1 MVKNGIMGLMMAI
14 ISFSCTAIAQDTHVA
29 IIKNVSGSVDVLR
42 KDEKLSAIPG
52 MQLVRSDKIISGQE
66 SQAGIV
72 FIDGTLI
79 TVGSS
84 TEIEVRKYLFEPKK
98 AKYDFALYVKKG
110 EAIYSSG
117 KLGKLAPDAVNLE
130 TPRAT
135 VGIRGTRFIVKV
147 D

>member
-1 MVKNGIMGLMMAI
+1 MIKVWFAALLLAI
-14 ISFSCTAIAQDTHVA
+14 SAHGAVALAESSHVA
-29 IIKNVSGSVDVLR
+29 IVKNVSGSVEVLR
-42 KDEKLSAIPG
+42 HEKSMPATPG
-52 MQLVRSDKIISGQE
+52 MQLMRKDKIVSGQE

-72 FIDGTLI
+72 FVDGTLI

-84 TEIEVRKYLFEPKK
+84 TEIEVKKYLFEPRES
-98 AKYDFALYVKKG
+98 KYGFSVYVKKG
-110 EAIYSSG
+110 SAIYSSG
-117 KLGKLAPDAVNLE
+117 KLGKLAPDSVNLK